1 MEENVKITKI
11 KKSCSV
17 GKKICAILSIIAIVG
32 CVCAAV
38 ASFAIFGMGKEFDN
52 KVQQGIEAGIINS
65 ENEFGSVKMI
75 NINVGEVKKWHSD
88 IPALQKILDEQPY
101 CITYGIYC
109 FVMSVACAVVTV
121 MLKFVGSAFE
131 LIIKENTPFTDKV
144 IKRVVTVCDP
154 QKSCALF
161 ISLGSELG
169 NIKKLCPA
177 LKSSVLLPVVNNI
190 LGDCLAYSRNILKER
205 S

>member
-1 MEENVKITKI
+1 MEENVKIAKI

-17 GKKICAILSIIAIVG
+17 GKKICAILSIVAIVG

-52 KVQQGIEAGIINS
+52 KVQQGIEAGIINN

-88 IPALQKILDEQPY
+88 VPALQKILDEQPY
-101 CITYGIYC
+101 SITYGTYC
-109 FVMSVACAVVTV
+109 FIMSVACAVVTV
-121 MLKFVGSAFE
+121 MLKFIGSVFE

-144 IKRVVTVCDP
+144 IKRVLIVMIV
-154 QKSCALF
+154 
-161 ISLGSELG
+161 ISA
-169 NIKKLCPA
+169 I
-177 LKSSVLLPVVNNI
+177 LLLTTSTGFGI
-190 LGDCLAYSRNILKER
+190 LGGITTWVVYTIMDYGKTLQIQSDETL
-205 S
+205 